1 MATQVPPVQ
10 LHLAARLSK
19 TVRLHKDASNETSP
33 WYARWWHTCKVS
45 QGTPKAMTLQAL
57 LWNSWRFGKEL
68 FCHSIANK
76 AKIWKLGHPFSKLV
90 SNRNKKASPD
100 KNLLVFA
107 LNAFFGSENV
117 VSKATHCSSHL
128 VKVFVCW
135 FPRSL
140 SVAVSQT
147 FSTDKLDKPT
157 KPLAISSEESVL
169 GSAQKGTHSEGQ
181 HPVSTVWSADDRPYW
196 PMDHYIPLLPFQWR
210 GSMPSATH
218 WWGVDIRH
226 TLREWA
232 VCFSRCW

>member
-1 MATQVPPVQ
+1 MQGGEIHATCHRERPKQ
-10 LHLAARLSK
+10 
-19 TVRLHKDASNETSP
+19 SP
-33 WYARWWHTCKVS
+33 FKLCSEIHDYLEKSFSVT
-45 QGTPKAMTLQAL
+45 AL
-57 LWNSWRFGKEL
+57 LTKRRFWSWDILSANLSQTGTKKHRLTRISWSLRWML
-68 FCHSIANK
+68 FS
-76 AKIWKLGHPFSKLV
+76 
-90 SNRNKKASPD
+90 
-100 KNLLVFA
+100 A
-107 LNAFFGSENV
+107 LKMS
-117 VSKATHCSSHL
+117 SQKQHHCCHCSSHL

-147 FSTDKLDKPT
+147 FSTDKFDKPT

-181 HPVSTVWSADDRPYW
+181 HPVSTVWSADDHPYW

>member
-19 TVRLHKDASNETSP
+19 TVRLHKNASNETSP
-33 WYARWWHTCKVS
+33 WYARWWKTTGNAQSNDPSSFSV
-45 QGTPKAMTLQAL
+45 TAL
-57 LWNSWRFGKEL
+57 LTKRRFGSWDILSANLSQTGTKKHRLTRISWSLRWML
-68 FCHSIANK
+68 FS
-76 AKIWKLGHPFSKLV
+76 
-90 SNRNKKASPD
+90 
-100 KNLLVFA
+100 A
-107 LNAFFGSENV
+107 LKMS
-117 VSKATHCSSHL
+117 SQKQHHCSSHL

-147 FSTDKLDKPT
+147 FSTDKFDKPT

-169 GSAQKGTHSEGQ
+169 GSAQTPTQRGNTRWA
-181 HPVSTVWSADDRPYW
+181 P
-196 PMDHYIPLLPFQWR
+196 YIPLLPFQWR

-226 TLREWA
+226 TLREWS

>member
-1 MATQVPPVQ
+1 MQRVIGNAQ
-10 LHLAARLSK
+10 
-19 TVRLHKDASNETSP
+19 SNDPSSS
-33 WYARWWHTCKVS
+33 ALKF
-45 QGTPKAMTLQAL
+45 MT
-57 LWNSWRFGKEL
+57 
-68 FCHSIANK
+68 
-76 AKIWKLGHPFSKLV
+76 IWKRAFLSQHCWQSEDLEVGTSFQQTCLKQKQKNIAWQESLGLFAECFFS
-90 SNRNKKASPD
+90 
-100 KNLLVFA
+100 A
-107 LNAFFGSENV
+107 LKMS
-117 VSKATHCSSHL
+117 SQKQHHCSSHL

-147 FSTDKLDKPT
+147 FSTDKFDKPT

-181 HPVSTVWSADDRPYW
+181 HPVSTVWSADDHPYW

-226 TLREWA
+226 TLREWS
-232 VCFSRCW
+232 CLLL